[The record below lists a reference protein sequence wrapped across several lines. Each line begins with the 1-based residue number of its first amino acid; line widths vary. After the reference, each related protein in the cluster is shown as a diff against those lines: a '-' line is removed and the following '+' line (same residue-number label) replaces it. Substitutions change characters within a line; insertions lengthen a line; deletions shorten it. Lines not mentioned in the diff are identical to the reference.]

1 MKAWKLSPL
10 AVALISINSYAV
22 EPVGVALGNGL
33 TLLPAVKLGV
43 ENNSNIYSTE
53 TNEQSDTITRLT
65 PSLNLLA
72 DFGKTQAGAYYQAE
86 QGVYSADG
94 DDDYLDQM
102 INVGVS
108 HEITSRQEISVE
120 ASYNDAHDARGAG
133 TVEGSGAAV
142 VDPDEYEEVTAGA
155 EYVYGA
161 DSAVGNVAVYADSYQ
176 KRYSNNEIYGTEDR
190 DHNKLNFGAI
200 LSLTSSPDFEVLLEA
215 RQTNISYE
223 EDSAVAEAREGK
235 EQRLLVGMRWDIS
248 GATTGE
254 FKVGRS
260 SRFFD
265 ESSVSSNV
273 RLAWEGSL
281 TWQPLT
287 YSTVAISSSQS
298 SNETN
303 TITSDYIA
311 NTYTAASWDHEFST
325 YYSAGLTASVSSDD
339 YVSDD
344 NDRKDDLIS
353 YGINGTYSPMPTL
366 DITLSYSQ
374 AKRDSNIKD
383 FEYDNQVVNLGLN
396 FAL

>member
-53 TNEQSDTITRLT
+53 TDEQSDTITRLT

-72 DFGKTQAGAYYQAE
+72 DFGKTQAGVYYQAE

-94 DDDYLDQM
+94 DDDYLDQKL
-102 INVGVS
+102 NAGVS
-108 HEITSRQEISVE
+108 YEITSRQEISAE

-133 TVEGSGAAV
+133 TVEGSAAAT
-142 VDPDEYEEVTAGA
+142 VDPDEYEEVTAGL

-161 DSAVGNVAVYADSYQ
+161 DSAVGNVAVYVDSYQ

-190 DHNKLNFGAI
+190 NHDKLNFGAV
-200 LSLTSSPDFEVLLEA
+200 LSLASSPEHEVILEA
-215 RQTNISYE
+215 RQTNISYSE
-223 EDSAVAEAREGK
+223 NSTTAEAREGS
-235 EQRLLVGMRWDIS
+235 EQRLFVGMRWDLT

-265 ESSVSSNV
+265 ESSVSSNT

-287 YSTVAISSSQS
+287 YSTVVISSSQN

-303 TITSDYIA
+303 GAGDYIA

-325 YYSAGLTASVSSDD
+325 YYSAGLTASVNSDV
-339 YVSDD
+339 YVADAA
-344 NDRKDDLIS
+344 DREDDLVS

-374 AKRDSNIKD
+374 AQRDSNINAY
-383 FEYDNQVVNLGLN
+383 EYDNQVVNLGLN

>member
-53 TNEQSDTITRLT
+53 SNEQSDTITRLT

-72 DFGKTQAGAYYQAE
+72 DFGKTQAGVYYQAE

-94 DDDYLDQM
+94 DDDYLDQKL
-102 INVGVS
+102 NAGVS
-108 HEITSRQEISVE
+108 YEITSRQEISAE

-133 TVEGSGAAV
+133 TVEGSAAATI
-142 VDPDEYEEVTAGA
+142 DPDEYEEVTAGLT
-155 EYVYGA
+155 YVYGA
-161 DSAVGNVAVYADSYQ
+161 DSAVGNVSVYADSYQ

-190 DHNKLNFGAI
+190 NHDKLNFGAI
-200 LSLTSSPDFEVLLEA
+200 LSLTSSPEHEVILEA
-215 RQTNISYE
+215 RQTNISYS
-223 EDSAVAEAREGK
+223 EDSATAEAREGS
-235 EQRLLVGMRWDIS
+235 EQRLFVGMRWDLT

-265 ESSVSSNV
+265 ESSVSSNT

-287 YSTVAISSSQS
+287 YSTVVISSSQN

-303 TITSDYIA
+303 GAGDYIA

-325 YYSAGLTASVSSDD
+325 YYSAGLTASVNSDV
-339 YVSDD
+339 YVADAA
-344 NDRKDDLIS
+344 DREDDLVS

-374 AKRDSNIKD
+374 AQRDSNINAY
-383 FEYDNQVVNLGLN
+383 EYDNQVVNLGLN

>member
-22 EPVGVALGNGL
+22 EPVGIALGNGL
-33 TLLPAVKLGV
+33 TLLPAVKLDV

-53 TNEQSDTITRLT
+53 SNEQSDTITRLT

-86 QGVYSADG
+86 QGIYSADG
-94 DDDYLDQM
+94 TDDYLDQKL
-102 INVGVS
+102 NVGVS
-108 HEITSRQEISVE
+108 HEITSRQEISAE

-133 TVEGSGAAV
+133 TVEGAGAAI
-142 VDPDEYEEVTAGA
+142 VDPDEYEEVTAGVK
-155 EYVYGA
+155 YVYGA
-161 DSAVGNVAVYADSYQ
+161 DSAIGNVTAYVDSYQ

-190 DHNKLNFGAI
+190 NHDKLNFGAI
-200 LSLTSSPDFEVLLEA
+200 LSLTSSSSNEVILEA
-215 RQTNISYE
+215 RQTNISYS
-223 EDSAVAEAREGK
+223 EDSAVADAREGS
-235 EQRLLVGMRWDIS
+235 EQRLFVGMRWDIS

-273 RLAWEGSL
+273 RLAWEGNL

-287 YSTVAISSSQS
+287 YSTVVISSSQN

-303 TITSDYIA
+303 GAGDYIA
-311 NTYTAASWDHEFST
+311 NTYTSASWDHEFST
-325 YYSAGLTASVSSDD
+325 YYSAGLTASVSSDV
-339 YVSDD
+339 YVADAD
-344 NDRKDDLIS
+344 DRKDDLVS

-374 AKRDSNIKD
+374 AQRDSNINA

>member
-53 TNEQSDTITRLT
+53 SNEQSDTITRLT

-72 DFGKTQAGAYYQAE
+72 DFGKTQAGVYYQAE

-94 DDDYLDQM
+94 DDDYLDQKL
-102 INVGVS
+102 NAGVS
-108 HEITSRQEISVE
+108 YEITSRQEISAE

-133 TVEGSGAAV
+133 TVEGSAAAT
-142 VDPDEYEEVTAGA
+142 VDPDEYEEVTAGL

-161 DSAVGNVAVYADSYQ
+161 DSAVGNVAVYVDSYQ

-190 DHNKLNFGAI
+190 NHDKLNFGAV
-200 LSLTSSPDFEVLLEA
+200 LSLASSPEHEVILEA
-215 RQTNISYE
+215 RQTNISYSE
-223 EDSAVAEAREGK
+223 NSTTAEAREGS
-235 EQRLLVGMRWDIS
+235 EQRLFVGMRWDLT

-265 ESSVSSNV
+265 ESSVSSNT

-287 YSTVAISSSQS
+287 YSTVVISSSQN

-303 TITSDYIA
+303 GAGDYIA

-325 YYSAGLTASVSSDD
+325 YYSAGLTASVNSDV
-339 YVSDD
+339 YVNDAS
-344 NDRKDDLIS
+344 DRKDDLVS

-374 AKRDSNIKD
+374 AQRDSNINAY
-383 FEYDNQVVNLGLN
+383 EYDNQVVNLGLN